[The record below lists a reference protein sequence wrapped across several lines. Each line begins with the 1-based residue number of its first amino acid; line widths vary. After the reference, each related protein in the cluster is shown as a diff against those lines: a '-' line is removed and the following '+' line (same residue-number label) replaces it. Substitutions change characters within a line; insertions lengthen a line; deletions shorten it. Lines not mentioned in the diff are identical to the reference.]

1 MIFHYDF
8 LIVKMKYNFK
18 ENLRNELDY
27 QGITVKELSART
39 GIPIASLDCY
49 LGTRAT
55 VPSIVAAIKIAQALN
70 VTVEYLAIGKNAG
83 TTRLDKRLG
92 RETQELINWIENL
105 NMEQSKAILK
115 LVKAFKDNHK

>member
-1 MIFHYDF
+1 
-8 LIVKMKYNFK
+8 MKYNFK

-49 LGTRAT
+49 LGNRAT
-55 VPSIVAAIKIAQALN
+55 VPSAVAAVKIAQALD
-70 VTVEYLAIGKNAG
+70 VTVEYLAINKNVG
-83 TTRLDKRLG
+83 TTRLDKKFG
-92 RETQELINWIENL
+92 RETLELINWVENL

-115 LVKAFKDNHK
+115 LVKTFKN